1 MSNNNDSTNTTTT
14 DADNVFGEHLEEYK
28 RMNNAIRVL
37 RDRQEELNF
46 ESEMYEAIDLGVRA
60 IVRLWT
66 IHQTHPELGL
76 LD

>member
-1 MSNNNDSTNTTTT
+1 MSNNNDSTNTTT

-28 RMNNAIRVL
+28 RMNDAIRVL
-37 RDRQEELNF
+37 RDRQEQLNQ
-46 ESEMYEAIDLGVRA
+46 EDEMFEAIDLGVLA
-60 IVRLWT
+60 LVRLWT